1 MWKEKHRLHNNQYCK
16 LQNMQKVIVRCW
28 ISSFGKIQLSGSKI
42 KSNYMN
48 QQMDPLDNTLAT
60 DPILTGCGFPLN
72 RTQIDH
78 SGLLMTQMVNV
89 ATVRFWPGRG
99 PEATVRKRC

>member
-1 MWKEKHRLHNNQYCK
+1 
-16 LQNMQKVIVRCW
+16 
-28 ISSFGKIQLSGSKI
+28 
-42 KSNYMN
+42 MN

-78 SGLLMTQMVNV
+78 SGLLMTRMVNV
-89 ATVRFWPGRG
+89 ATVWF
-99 PEATVRKRC
+99 